1 MINTGDKM
9 RDKYVYLFEV
19 IHRHIIEMDHQ
30 NQPICD
36 SKFIGLYSHKK
47 QAESAVERFKT
58 LPGFV
63 LYPSGFCI
71 SRKACYISD
80 GYVQKMPG
88 AKVYMPYHEYY
99 IPEEDC
105 DYCTRGNYFYSRQEA
120 EKVLD
125 QWKNDKILSLH
136 PKGFSICEYTLD
148 FDCVIWNEGFD

>member
-1 MINTGDKM
+1 MINMGDKM

-19 IHRHIIEMDHQ
+19 IHHHIIEMDHQ

-36 SKFIGLYSHKK
+36 SKFIGLYCHKK

-125 QWKNDKILSLH
+125 QWKNDKILSLY
-136 PKGFSICEYTLD
+136 PEGFSICEYTLD

>member
-1 MINTGDKM
+1 M

-19 IHRHIIEMDHQ
+19 IHHHIIEMDHQ

-63 LYPSGFCI
+63 LYPSGFFI
-71 SRKACYISD
+71 NRKVCYISD
-80 GYVQKMPG
+80 ECVQKMPG
-88 AKVYMPYHEYY
+88 TKVYMPYHEYY

-105 DYCTRGNYFYSRQEA
+105 DYCTRGNYFTAGKKPRRCWINGRTIRYFHYIRKA
-120 EKVLD
+120 FLFVNILLILTVLSGTKD
-125 QWKNDKILSLH
+125 LIRL
-136 PKGFSICEYTLD
+136 
-148 FDCVIWNEGFD
+148 

>member
-1 MINTGDKM
+1 MT
-9 RDKYVYLFEV
+9 DKYVYLFEV
-19 IHRHIIEMDHQ
+19 IHHHIIEMDHQ

-36 SKFIGLYSHKK
+36 SKFIGLYCHKK

-125 QWKNDKILSLH
+125 QWKNDKILSLY
-136 PKGFSICEYTLD
+136 PEGFSICEYTLD